1 MSSSHHSKNWHVNID
16 YSFSSGSKVLFK
28 YLMML
33 PANDGGLQDINF
45 MTYYLEGI
53 ISEELSDS
61 GVCF

>member
-1 MSSSHHSKNWHVNID
+1 
-16 YSFSSGSKVLFK
+16 
-28 YLMML
+28 ML

-61 GVCF
+61 GICF